1 MLLSLLTG
9 STPPSPHIPLP
20 PKDPPAIVQKA
31 EVKHKIIKGDTL
43 TKIAKDNNTTVE
55 RLFDKNT
62 QISDPDV
69 LIIGIEITIPEPS
82 EKLKPRIPPVEAKNA
97 SQPIKSSPNQ
107 PSTGLNGYYAGECTG
122 YVASRRYVPP
132 GWGNA
137 SDWKYNAQRAGWTV
151 SSTPVA
157 GAIGWRSGHVV
168 YVESVNPD
176 GSVTIS
182 EQNYDWNSSIRT
194 ITISPSQYQYLY

>member
-1 MLLSLLTG
+1 MLSLLTG
-9 STPPSPHIPLP
+9 AVPPPITIPPSLQPT
-20 PKDPPAIVQKA
+20 PPAIVQKA
-31 EVKHKIIKGDTL
+31 EVKHKVIKGENL
-43 TKIAKDNNTTVE
+43 TQVSKKYNTTVE
-55 RLFDKNT
+55 RLFNKNT
-62 QISDPDV
+62 QLTDPDV
-69 LIIGIEITIPEPS
+69 LIIGVEITIPEPS
-82 EKLKPRIPPVEAKNA
+82 EKLKPRIPPVEVKTAL
-97 SQPIKSSPNQ
+97 QPIKNAPNQ
-107 PSTGLNGYYAGECTG
+107 ASTGLNGYYEGQCTG

-137 SDWKYNAQRAGWTV
+137 TDWKYNAQRAGWTV

-157 GAIGWRSGHVV
+157 GAIGWRYGHVV

-194 ITISPSQYQYLY
+194 ITISPNQYEYIY